1 MLRRLALVLLLALAA
16 APAMVA
22 AQATAAPPQLPPLI
36 GLEVTGSARFSSAQL
51 AAASGLQLHQPL
63 SLDLLNQAVRR
74 LRSSGEF
81 SRVTYRYDYTSAGT
95 HVQFA
100 VTDQAKFV
108 PVEFDN
114 FPWLSNDQLLAWLR
128 ARLPLFTG
136 TVPLSGGVD
145 DRIAAQMEAWLKDH
159 GIAGATVMGMPVQQ
173 ELGGGFTGYL
183 LSVSGVKMPVR
194 QVAFAGA
201 PPDVAADLQTAAR
214 DLIGSDFSRARL
226 QSEATAEFL
235 PALRKHGYLQ
245 AAIAA
250 PEVAIA
256 DAASNAVSVHYAVTP
271 GTQYRWGAIGFE
283 GNAAFHSQELAG
295 MVKLHSGDVADGPAL
310 DQDMNAIQRRYQHEG
325 YFEAAVHARF
335 DFSQPATAA
344 ATVVVSEGPLYHM
357 GTLSFAGVSDKSAA
371 ELRHLWNLPAGQPFR
386 SDYLH
391 RYLDT
396 ITKRFNLQSALVKTT
411 LHMDAQHQLVN
422 VTITLTQP

>member
-95 HVQFA
+95 HVQFE
-100 VTDQAKFV
+100 VTDQPTFV

-214 DLIGSDFSRARL
+214 DLIGSDFSRGRL
-226 QSEATAEFL
+226 ASEATAEFL

-245 AAIAA
+245 AALAA
-250 PEVAIA
+250 PAITIA
-256 DAASNAVSVHYAVTP
+256 DAATNAISVTYAVTP
-271 GTQYRWGAIGFE
+271 GTQYRWRTLAFA
-283 GNAAFHSQELAG
+283 GNTVFDSKKLAG
-295 MVKLHSGDVADGPAL
+295 MTKFHPGDIADQPSL
-310 DQDMNAIQRRYQHEG
+310 DQAVAAIQSLYQHNG
-325 YFEAAVHARF
+325 YVEAQVSSQF

-344 ATVVVSEGPLYHM
+344 ATITVSEGPLYHM

-371 ELRHLWNLPAGQPFR
+371 ELRHMWNLPAGQPFH
-386 SDYLH
+386 SDYLD

-396 ITKRFNLQSALVKTT
+396 IIGRFNLQSANVKTT
-411 LHMDAQHQLVN
+411 LQMDAQHQLVN